1 MEEHVIKINRNCFYK
16 YGVIEGEIVEGINQ
30 VHCLSG
36 INEIPRED
44 FDIVE
49 DETITPRDVYNA
61 NSYKKFLNDRSYYL
75 DIIEQAKAEKVYNRL
90 YKEENDA
97 RVKSLARMIDLMDK
111 GRKYEE
117 RCVRY

>member
-1 MEEHVIKINRNCFYK
+1 MVEHVIKINRNCFYE

-36 INEIPRED
+36 INEIHRED

-49 DETITPRDVYNA
+49 DETITPRDVYKA
-61 NSYKKFLNDRSYYL
+61 NSYKKYLNDRSYYL
-75 DIIEQAKAEKVYNRL
+75 DIIEQGQNEKAYNRL
-90 YKEENDA
+90 YKEEIDK
-97 RVKSLARMIDLMDK
+97 RVKSLARMIDLMNK

-117 RCVRY
+117 ITKY

>member
-1 MEEHVIKINRNCFYK
+1 MKEHIIKINRHCFYK

-49 DETITPRDVYNA
+49 DETITPRDVYQA

-75 DIIEQAKAEKVYNRL
+75 DITEQYRYEKVYNRL
-90 YKEENDA
+90 YKEEIEQS
-97 RVKSLARMIDLMDK
+97 VKSWARMIDLMNK
-111 GRKYEE
+111 GEKYEKLTE
-117 RCVRY
+117 C